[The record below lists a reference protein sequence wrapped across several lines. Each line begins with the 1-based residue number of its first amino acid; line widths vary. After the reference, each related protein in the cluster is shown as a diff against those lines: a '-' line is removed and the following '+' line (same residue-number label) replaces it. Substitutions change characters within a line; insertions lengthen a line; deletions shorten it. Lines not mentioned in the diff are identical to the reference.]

1 MSPSK
6 TLVADDHLESPA
18 GANKT
23 IPPTY
28 TDSKVHTDRYG
39 LELWEGSFPVIDLEA
54 LRGPSRS
61 DTIKKLDH
69 ACRHYGFFMLKNHG
83 ISETLLNGI
92 MGVAREFFHL
102 PEEERMKLYSPDP
115 TSIIRLAIGFKDDK
129 QDVFVSRESLK
140 FHGHPL
146 EKFVNTWPTNPSSFR
161 EIVGEYCV
169 AAKRAEIP
177 LLEAVFE
184 GLGMERE
191 SIDQILDKHG
201 QYASLNYYPVCEESN
216 LERTFGLRGH
226 TDPTILT
233 MLLPD
238 EVPGLE
244 VLLNGEYLP
253 VKPMPNALVVN
264 VGDALQG
271 LSNLQY
277 KSLLHRVIVNSETER
292 LSIASYCYP
301 SNDTHM
307 GPPKELINDD
317 HPAIY
322 RDFTYEEFYTTMWKQ
337 RRPDATR
344 LDSFKVSAA

>member
-6 TLVADDHLESPA
+6 MLVADDHLALPA
-18 GANKT
+18 GSNKT
-23 IPPTY
+23 IPPTS
-28 TDSKVHTDRYG
+28 TNAKVQTDRYG
-39 LELWEGSFPVIDLEA
+39 LELWEGSSPVIDLGA
-54 LRGPSRS
+54 LHGPSRS
-61 DTIKKLDH
+61 DIIKQLDH

-92 MGVAREFFHL
+92 MGLAREFFHL
-102 PEEERMKLYSPDP
+102 PEGERKKLYSPDP
-115 TSIIRLAIGFKDDK
+115 TSLISLAVGFKDDK

-140 FHGHPL
+140 FHSHPL
-146 EKFVNTWPTNPSSFR
+146 EKFVNAWPTNPSSFR
-161 EIVGEYCV
+161 EIVGDYCV
-169 AAKRAEIP
+169 ASKRAEITVI
-177 LLEAVFE
+177 EAIFE

-191 SIDQILDKHG
+191 TIDQILGKHG
-201 QYASLNYYPVCEESN
+201 QYTSLNYYPVCDESN

-226 TDPTILT
+226 TDSTIVT

-244 VLLNGEYLP
+244 VLLNDEYVP
-253 VKPMPNALVVN
+253 VKPMPNALVVH
-264 VGDALQG
+264 VGDVLQG

-301 SNDTHM
+301 SNDTHI

-317 HPAIY
+317 RPAIY
-322 RDFTYEEFYTTMWKQ
+322 KDFTYEEFYSTMWKQ